1 MRRRRRAHNVTLKES
16 FVQGAIGKRFVIK
29 HYRWMI
35 IKTKF
40 PDMTNIKP
48 SARQVECRN
57 RFREAVAYAK
67 AEMAHP
73 VAKSQWL
80 KRTRKKWRVFN
91 FIIKTYLRM
100 QKEMREKQ
108 SRLTTNVSASEGAQR
123 IPRPLRIPRD
133 EWKNVY
139 PIRRRYDPPLL
150 ALVGVDKNHPFVS
163 TRTIR

>member
-1 MRRRRRAHNVTLKES
+1 MRRRRRAHNVSLKES

-29 HYRWMI
+29 HYKWYI

-48 SARQVECRN
+48 SAKQVECRN

-108 SRLTTNVSASEGAQR
+108 KRLTANVSGAESNVRQ
-123 IPRPLRIPRD
+123 PRPLRIPMD
-133 EWKNVY
+133 Q
-139 PIRRRYDPPLL
+139 
-150 ALVGVDKNHPFVS
+150 
-163 TRTIR
+163 